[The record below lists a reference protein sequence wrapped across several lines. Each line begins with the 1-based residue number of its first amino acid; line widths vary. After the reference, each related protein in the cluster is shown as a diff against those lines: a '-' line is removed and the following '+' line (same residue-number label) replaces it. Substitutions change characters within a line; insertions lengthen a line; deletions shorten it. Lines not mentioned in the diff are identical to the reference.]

1 MTVSIIYLL
10 YVPICIVNDLCFIGI
25 AAASTDV
32 SESSSRLVIPLTIS
46 LTLVVILAVVLTIS
60 VLVFCGV
67 QQKKQVAVLEQLTAA
82 ESASYNAYAFA
93 SAFDPFDFLEDQQLE
108 YNYAALE
115 VIDKLG
121 EGFFGTVY
129 KATAPGLTGEAG
141 EFVAV
146 KTLKDSS
153 NHSNLTEF
161 AKELKVCMTFDHPN
175 IITLLGVCTQSF
187 EKCMIF
193 EFMDLGSLDY
203 CLRASNPDD
212 EDFDPSRFS
221 VSKRDFL
228 PIVLQLAK
236 ALDYLSRLNFVHRDI
251 AARNCLLNTQLIAKI
266 ADFGLSRNLNAQNYY
281 KVGGGKK
288 SYLPIRW
295 MPPEAILYGKF
306 TIKSDVWSFGI
317 LMWEIYTFSQLP
329 YTGLSNHEVIDF
341 IKERRTMN
349 KPDDC
354 PNTVYDVM
362 RSTWTTVPSQR
373 PGISEVVR
381 RLKLFSEGKTDGQM
395 DYVNLNPSNS

>member
-1 MTVSIIYLL
+1 MH
-10 YVPICIVNDLCFIGI
+10 CVNDLCLFVIYI
-25 AAASTDV
+25 ATDSADDSDPN
-32 SESSSRLVIPLTIS
+32 SELVIS
-46 LTLVVILAVVLTIS
+46 LSVSLPLVVIIAVVLTIS
-60 VLVFCGV
+60 ILLVCGIR
-67 QQKKQVAVLEQLTAA
+67 QKRQVAVLEQLTAG
-82 ESASYNAYAFA
+82 ESASFNTYAFA
-93 SAFDPFDFLEDQQLE
+93 SNFDPFDFLEDQQLE
-108 YNYAALE
+108 YNYAAME
-115 VIDKLG
+115 VTDRLG

-129 KATAPGLTGEAG
+129 KAIAPGLNGVAG

-146 KTLKDSS
+146 KTLKDTS
-153 NHSNLTEF
+153 NHSSLTEF
-161 AKELKVCMTFDHPN
+161 AKELKVCMKFDHPN
-175 IITLLGVCTQSF
+175 IIKLLGVCTESF

-193 EFMDLGSLDY
+193 EFMDLGSLDH

-212 EDFDPSRFS
+212 EDFDPSRFI

-228 PIVLQLAK
+228 PIVLQLAR

-281 KVGGGKK
+281 KIGGGKK

-306 TIKSDVWSFGI
+306 TIKSDVWSFGV

-349 KPDDC
+349 KPSDC

-381 RLKLFSEGKTDGQM
+381 RLQLFSEGKTDETM
-395 DYVNLNPSNS
+395 DYVNLNPSNT